1 MIVRLDYKTEIN
13 PSIILKEESK
23 VIDFAHAT
31 KLPYEIITK
40 RLNIPNSDQS
50 RYDNWYSIMHE
61 SYYFKNRTY
70 LQNIINELLGVLLSK
85 YMGFASIEYEL
96 ATLNG
101 SIIGLLSKNFRKD
114 NTKYLYATELKKR
127 DHKIIAYYLTA
138 KESILNLEYKREL
151 YNYIMRLYY
160 AASFDLTINVL
171 CERRGFIPHLSTLF
185 DYEKSLMDTEEDA
198 IYDPFVDMYIMG
210 KKIKTIL
217 DNNPSMETSINK
229 VLEFNMNDSL
239 SSIEDT
245 YNISIPDDV
254 KEKYLEYDKL
264 RKEFIEEK
272 IYKRIP

>member
-40 RLNIPNSDQS
+40 RLNIPNTDQS

-70 LQNIINELLGVLLSK
+70 LQNILNELLGVLLSK
-85 YMGFASIEYEL
+85 HMGFNSIEYEL

-138 KESILNLEYKREL
+138 KENILNLEYKREL

-171 CERRGFIPHLSTLF
+171 CERRGFMPHLSTLF
-185 DYEKSLMDTEEDA
+185 DYEKSLMDTKEDA
-198 IYDPFVDMYIMG
+198 IYDPFIDLYISG
-210 KKIKTIL
+210 KTIKTIL
-217 DNNPSMETSINK
+217 DNNPSMEKSINK
-229 VLEFNMNDSL
+229 VLGFNMKDAL
-239 SSIEDT
+239 EKIEEQ
-245 YNISIPDDV
+245 YNISIPDEV
-254 KEKYLEYDKL
+254 KNKYLEYDSS
-264 RKEFIEEK
+264 RKEFMEEK
-272 IYKRIP
+272 IYTLK

>member
-1 MIVRLDYKTEIN
+1 MILRLDYKTEIN

-40 RLNIPNSDQS
+40 KLNIPSTDQS

-70 LQNIINELLGVLLSK
+70 LQNILNELLGVLLSK
-85 YMGFASIEYEL
+85 HMGFDSIEYEL

-138 KESILNLEYKREL
+138 KENILNLEYKREL

-171 CERRGFIPHLSTLF
+171 CERRGFMPHLSTLF
-185 DYEKSLMDTEEDA
+185 DYEKSLMDTKEDA
-198 IYDPFVDMYIMG
+198 IYDPFIDLYISG
-210 KKIKTIL
+210 KTIKTIL
-217 DNNPSMETSINK
+217 DNNPSMEKSINK
-229 VLEFNMNDSL
+229 VLGFNMKDAL
-239 SSIEDT
+239 EKIEEQ
-245 YNISIPDDV
+245 YNISIPDEV
-254 KEKYLEYDKL
+254 KNKYLEYDSS
-264 RKEFIEEK
+264 RKEFMEEK
-272 IYKRIP
+272 IYTLK